1 MYTLVL
7 VMALGMKEGV
17 TSQKIPGYSTLA
29 ECGNAINDIYSPKK
43 DSYNQFKAICVPSPS
58 AGEENKP

>member
-7 VMALGMKEGV
+7 VMTLGMREGV

-29 ECGNAINDIYSPKK
+29 ECGKAINDIYSPKN
-43 DSYNQFKAICVPSPS
+43 DSYNQFKAICVPSPF
-58 AGEENKP
+58 GDEENKP

>member
-7 VMALGMKEGV
+7 IMALGMKEGV

-29 ECGNAINDIYSPKK
+29 ECGNAINDIYSPKN
-43 DSYNQFKAICVPSPS
+43 DSFDQFKAICVPSPS
-58 AGEENKP
+58 SGEDNRP